1 MKILA
6 VNGSPRKNWNTAV
19 LLRKALEGSK
29 SKGAE
34 TEFIHLYDLNF
45 KGCQSCFACKMIG
58 GKSYGKCAR
67 KDDITSILERVNDCD
82 GIILGSPVY
91 LGAVTG
97 AMRSFLERLV
107 FPYLVYDSV
116 STLFPRK
123 INTGFIYTM
132 NMTETALQSGRW
144 GFDKQASETE
154 LFLKRIF
161 GASESLMVT
170 DTYQFDDYSK
180 VFAPQFDAE
189 QKAKRRREVFPLDCR
204 EAFEMGARFAKEI
217 GTS

>member
-1 MKILA
+1 MNILA
-6 VNGSPRKNWNTAV
+6 VNGSPRKNWNTAT
-19 LLRKALEGSK
+19 LLRKGLEGATSQ
-29 SKGAE
+29 GAE
-34 TEFIHLYDLNF
+34 TGFIHLYDLNF
-45 KGCQSCFACKMIG
+45 KGCQSCFSCKTIG
-58 GKSYGKCAR
+58 SKSYGKCAR
-67 KDDITSILERVNDCD
+67 KDDITSILERVRDAD

-107 FPYLVYDSV
+107 FPYLVYDGV

-132 NMTETALQSGRW
+132 NMTETALQSGRL
-144 GFDKQASETE
+144 GLDKHISATE

-161 GASESLMVT
+161 GASESLLVT

-180 VFAPQFDAE
+180 VFAPRFDAE
-189 QKAKRRREVFPLDCR
+189 QKAKRRREVFPLDCQK
-204 EAFEMGARFAKEI
+204 AFEMGVRFVKAS
-217 GTS
+217 GAS

>member
-1 MKILA
+1 MRILA
-6 VNGSPRKNWNTAV
+6 VNGSPRKNWNTST
-19 LLRKALEGSK
+19 LLHKALEGATSQ
-29 SKGAE
+29 GAK

-45 KGCQSCFACKMIG
+45 KGCQSCFACKTIG

-67 KDDITSILERVNDCD
+67 KDDITSILERVSDCD

-91 LGAVTG
+91 VGIATS
-97 AMRSFLERLV
+97 AMRAFLKRLL
-107 FPYLVYDSV
+107 FPYVVYDGV
-116 STLFPRK
+116 STLFPKK
-123 INTGFIYTM
+123 IKTGFIYTM
-132 NMTETALQSGRW
+132 NMTEAALQSGRW
-144 GFDKQASETE
+144 GFDKHASETE

-161 GASESLMVT
+161 GNSESLMVT

-189 QKAKRRREVFPLDCR
+189 HKAKRRREVFPLDSQK
-204 EAFEMGARFAKEI
+204 AFEMGVKFAEKT